1 MIILYTGNGKGKT
14 TAALGLALR
23 NVGHGRKV
31 AFIQFMKQS
40 KSGESKVSLT
50 GFELKQFGRD
60 KLLTR
65 DTVEQVDKELAN
77 EALDYARSVKCDLL
91 VLDEVNVALY
101 FGLITLE
108 DVLKLI
114 DEKEREGVVV
124 VLTGRYAPDE
134 LVERADI
141 VTEMKEVK
149 HAFNEGVPAQE
160 GVEW

>member
-114 DEKEREGVVV
+114 DEKEREGVLV